1 LSALLSDFLNFAR
14 PAPVQLESIDVAAL
28 LDKLIALLSAS
39 GQFNDVSVEK
49 AYRGPAWMK
58 VDPQKMHQVLW
69 NLLIN
74 AGEAVQP
81 SGRVRVEIV
90 EGKGEIIIEDS
101 GPGIAE
107 EDRDKLFEPFFT
119 TKGKGTGLGL
129 ANVYANVEAHGGHIF
144 VEPGNLGG
152 ARFTISLSRARSSA
166 T

>member
-1 LSALLSDFLNFAR
+1 MDNSD
-14 PAPVQLESIDVAAL
+14 DVTV
-28 LDKLIALLSAS
+28 DK
-39 GQFNDVSVEK
+39 V
-49 AYRGPAWMK
+49 YRGPAPMN
-58 VDPQKMHQVLW
+58 VDPQKMYQVLW

-74 AGEAVQP
+74 AGEAAQP
-81 SGRVRVEIV
+81 SGRIRVEIV
-90 EGKGEIIIEDS
+90 ARKGQIIIEDS

-144 VEPGNLGG
+144 VEPSNLGG
-152 ARFTISLSRARSSA
+152 ARFTIGLIKPERRPEDVKSEKTRNY